1 MSKLTTSQA
10 ARALGVHRRTL
21 QRWFRQG
28 LQEPELVQVGSIKH
42 RLYSE
47 SDLERCRAF
56 QRELQGKRGA
66 SANSQTSEKAGEKEH
81 TDEQHSDSRS
91 S

>member
-10 ARALGVHRRTL
+10 AKALGVHRRTL
-21 QRWFRQG
+21 QRWFREG

-47 SDLERCRAF
+47 EDLERCRAF
-56 QRELQGKRGA
+56 QHELQGRRA
-66 SANSQTSEKAGEKEH
+66 SANAETVPQAELKEQRNESQP
-81 TDEQHSDSRS
+81 
-91 S
+91 